1 MAEEPKGGI
10 LRLLKRTARTAS
22 STVTGKSAS
31 DENALWATH
40 EAALGGARE
49 AAQATQRM
57 AGELARQR
65 TALDGATDHG
75 RTALLRLQDASTV
88 VARVRETFER
98 LGLVALN
105 AGLEGA
111 RFGEPVGQA
120 LRLVADDV
128 RSHASRGTDA
138 LRDVD
143 TLLGEVSGELGV
155 LQGSL
160 DRGRTV
166 AIALGDDAQAGGAAA
181 QLAETRLEE
190 LPENREDKRREKY
203 RHGRKS
209 ENNRNKSSDHSGH
222 EVRHGPEIDE
232 VSHMFTLSRFPNAME
247 VLRARNAIRDRIHKN
262 SFILRYQ

>member
-128 RSHASRGTDA
+128 RSNASRGTDA

-190 LPENREDKRREKY
+190 LGERLRKVTGNDPDTVRAIADVGEHARALVTALGGLSGRVPQALLVSALRPALEPLARLLEDAD
-203 RHGRKS
+203 KS
-209 ENNRNKSSDHSGH
+209 EPG
-222 EVRHGPEIDE
+222 GDE
-232 VSHMFTLSRFPNAME
+232 GT
-247 VLRARNAIRDRIHKN
+247 
-262 SFILRYQ
+262 